1 MGGEGE
7 WVMADPVQMVVVR
20 LLGLDPL
27 QNGLVLVSDSEEVS
41 LSSCLVQTAPQIG
54 RAHV

>member
-41 LSSCLVQTAPQIG
+41 QIG